1 MLHGTLG
8 QGPVA
13 SKAKVVK
20 RMRTDCE
27 CPSRGLDKSRP
38 RKRPLFLL

>member
-8 QGPVA
+8 PVV
-13 SKAKVVK
+13 SEAKVVK

-27 CPSRGLDKSRP
+27 CPSLGFDKIRP
-38 RKRPLFLL
+38 RR